1 MDGKNGLS
9 PLLSRLEELDS
20 AVLALSGGLDSSF
33 LLYALKEAGVRTLAV
48 TGESPTTPARD
59 LQDAVRVAMELEV
72 AHRIIQTKE
81 MERDGFIENSPERCF
96 HCKDVLFT
104 QLTGIAA
111 DEGYSVVLD
120 GTTADD
126 LRDYR
131 PGLRAASAH
140 GVLSPLAECGMTK
153 QVIREAARAAGLSVS
168 EKPASPCLS
177 SRFSYGTRITPEGLE
192 RVSMAEDYLIRLGL
206 NEFRVRDTDGSAR
219 IEVSPGQMDMV
230 FKMRQEIVTAFKG
243 LGYRFVS
250 LDMEGFE
257 SGKLNRVL
265 IKDKKDKPEG

>member
-126 LRDYR
+126 LRDHR
-131 PGLRAASAH
+131 PGLR
-140 GVLSPLAECGMTK
+140 
-153 QVIREAARAAGLSVS
+153 
-168 EKPASPCLS
+168 
-177 SRFSYGTRITPEGLE
+177 
-192 RVSMAEDYLIRLGL
+192 
-206 NEFRVRDTDGSAR
+206 
-219 IEVSPGQMDMV
+219 
-230 FKMRQEIVTAFKG
+230 
-243 LGYRFVS
+243 
-250 LDMEGFE
+250 
-257 SGKLNRVL
+257 
-265 IKDKKDKPEG
+265 